1 MIHKKFHK
9 TKNTFHICI
18 IKNYIFKTRFK
29 KQDRDNLGVR
39 VTSRGI
45 KVNMNKKNKKVK
57 ERDNKS
63 LMPYMSFL
71 TS

>member
-1 MIHKKFHK
+1 MAAFQK
-9 TKNTFHICI
+9 TKNTLHNCI

>member
-1 MIHKKFHK
+1 M
-9 TKNTFHICI
+9 
-18 IKNYIFKTRFK
+18 FKTRFK